1 MVGWHWLFPVVFI
14 AAVGLSVILTW
25 IVRETAVASGW
36 ATPPPSARH
45 IHKTAIPRLGGI
57 AIFATFAIITSV
69 TYALLRLTGT
79 GSAGSRELLALIVP
93 GTILFGVGVV
103 DDFIDVSPLAKI
115 SFQIPAG
122 LALSFIGLNCIE
134 LHTTHAWLNIG
145 VATISTLAW
154 VIGITNAVNIIDGVD
169 GLAGGSMLFSVLAI
183 GVVAI
188 IGGYHTVAFLAVVL
202 AGALLG
208 FLRFNFH
215 PATIFL
221 GDGGSMFI
229 GYVLSA
235 LSLACKRGNMSPV
248 VALSIPALLLGFPI
262 VEMAVSILRRFV
274 SGKRIFAADRE
285 HIHHRLLELGLNQR
299 QVVGILYGFSAIS
312 CLVAILLMYTEPVG
326 GLILLVLLAVFVG
339 AALHRLEYPE
349 LREFGELFNRMSQK
363 RQMMAN
369 NVLLRSLAKRLNDC
383 HRMEEIYIEL
393 GETFR
398 KIGLYE
404 FELMVVG
411 INKLGAN
418 LRKSV
423 ASEAVEAEAWS
434 LDIDIRN
441 TDLGLLGYLRVYSA
455 HNRAHFDINLLL
467 DGVSQS
473 LSRAIVRAEYEN
485 FVARK
490 VHNRNVRPELIRPFP
505 ISVREES
512 VMPLSAQLA
521 EELPDGFIAN

>member
-1 MVGWHWLFPVVFI
+1 MFGWHWLFPIVFI
-14 AAVGLSVILTW
+14 AAVGLSAILTW
-25 IVRETAVASGW
+25 IVREIAIESGW
-36 ATPPPSARH
+36 AALPSSARH

-57 AIFATFAIITSV
+57 AIFSTFAVVTSV
-69 TYALLRLTGT
+69 TYALMRLTGAA
-79 GSAGSRELLALIVP
+79 SAGSRELLALIVP
-93 GTILFGVGVV
+93 GTILFGVGLA
-103 DDFIDVSPLAKI
+103 DDFLDVSPLVKI

-134 LHTTHAWLNIG
+134 LHTAHPWINVA

-169 GLAGGSMLFSVLAI
+169 GLAVGSMLFSVLAI

-235 LSLACKRGNMSPV
+235 LSLACKRGNTSPV
-248 VALSIPALLLGFPI
+248 VALSIPALVLGFPI

-285 HIHHRLLELGLNQR
+285 HIHHRLLELGLTQR

-326 GLILLVLLAVFVG
+326 GLILLVLLVVFVG

-349 LREFGELFNRMSQK
+349 LREFGELFNRMAQK
-363 RQMMAN
+363 RQAMAN

-383 HRMEEIYIEL
+383 HRMDEIYTLL

-398 KIGLYE
+398 KVGLYE

-411 INKLGAN
+411 INKLGAD
-418 LRKSV
+418 LRKSI
-423 ASEAVEAEAWS
+423 ASETVEAEAWS

-441 TDLGLLGYLRVYSA
+441 TDLGFLGYLRVYSA
-455 HNRAHFDINLLL
+455 SNCAQFDINLLL
-467 DGVSQS
+467 HGVAQS
-473 LSRAIVRAEYEN
+473 LSRAIVRAEYEH
-485 FVARK
+485 AALRK
-490 VHNRNVRPELIRPFP
+490 SHVSDIGPELVHAFAVAAGAK
-505 ISVREES
+505 SALSTSTQMVEE
-512 VMPLSAQLA
+512 MP
-521 EELPDGFIAN
+521 DTFTAN